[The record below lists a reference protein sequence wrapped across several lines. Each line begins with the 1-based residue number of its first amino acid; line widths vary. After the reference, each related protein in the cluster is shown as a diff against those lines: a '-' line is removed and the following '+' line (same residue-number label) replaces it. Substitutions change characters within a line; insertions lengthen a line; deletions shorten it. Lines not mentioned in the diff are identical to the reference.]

1 MKNKTILTSVLITS
15 LFSTH
20 TFALCSHSPLEG
32 SWSSLS
38 DGFVNIS
45 ARCETNEY
53 GLDSMVYDVESHLG
67 EALSYSVYNGELTV
81 YYPRGVQFIRLTS
94 DSSVEIHTRETF
106 TKQ

>member
-45 ARCETNEY
+45 ARCETNE
-53 GLDSMVYDVESHLG
+53 VESHLG